1 MTPPQLREQPTADRL
16 TWQADLEATRS
27 PFEAATQIVPHLGA
41 HPRDDGTVEVGF
53 WTPAIVD
60 AEIPEADVYLELF
73 TPPTDIDPGAT
84 ETVADFERHRVP
96 LRRQGEYHWGVIE
109 GMRVGTREQ
118 LGSLYQLVYKTDG
131 QTVPGRDDSLTR
143 DGWGIV
149 PDPMADSVPFGVY
162 APAECYDMDRL
173 DRDRADRDYFEALG
187 TDTERV
193 STSEHDGLPRVDPA
207 VSMLEIHPGTATDS
221 GSLAGLARR
230 YEEIGRKQEAGDPL
244 TPAERNF
251 VGYDAIQLMP
261 VEPLT
266 QNYGEHHFWEPAD
279 FDRASESDTVEIRV
293 GRPDMINW
301 GYDIVISAFAAPNPA
316 ALETGRPDELVDFIA
331 ACHNLPEPIKI
342 VFDIALGHA
351 DNGAI
356 PLLADDFFEGPG
368 MYGQHLDYKQPTV
381 RAILLELQRRKMDYG
396 ADGIRVD
403 GAQDFRYYDADRDAM
418 IHDDDF
424 LAKMD
429 EVTQEVAGTEYRPWM
444 VYEDGRPWPQE
455 DWELASSYRSLIEQ
469 HPHSF
474 QWSPVTFAHN
484 TPALLTFWATKWWR
498 VREVAD
504 MGSQWLTGVANHDT
518 VRRGTQ
524 VVVGDSWNAPQ
535 ENPNLADTLPE
546 TINVAYNNPASSML
560 FHCMMPGVP
569 MDFLNAN
576 MRGPWGFIR
585 DTDGTW
591 NVKVVAEEAYFVDWQ
606 LTEEAFQSEQFFSR
620 LKELGFETKAEL
632 RAFVRSLSN
641 AVDATD
647 YDLEAMA
654 SLLSSLGT
662 PMDDELTYKDLKA
675 FGQAWMADVHEYAN
689 LRHWTDQQDDDR
701 TAFDL
706 AVRSFRHERPWLRAD
721 IGGSDLGT
729 AAADSSTDSL
739 EHFDYRHP
747 TEGTVLYY
755 GLRESPAGDEQLLFA
770 ANMEGQSVTTSPETL
785 AHEIPELPTDG
796 WTVELAA
803 PGIDVDDANTVELGD
818 SQAIIWQREP

>member
-1 MTPPQLREQPTADRL
+1 MPTPHLRSEPTADRL
-16 TWQADLEATRS
+16 DWQADLEADHTS
-27 PFEAATQIVPHLGA
+27 FEAAQRIAPHLGA
-41 HPRDDGTVEVGF
+41 QPRDDGLVEVGF

-60 AEIPEADVYLELF
+60 AGIPESDVSLEIF
-73 TPPTDIDPGAT
+73 TPT
-84 ETVADFERHRVP
+84 EAVDLSAAESTAEFERHRVP
-96 LRRQGEYHWGVIE
+96 LHRQGEYHWGVIE
-109 GMRVGTREQ
+109 GMQIGTRDR
-118 LGSLYQLVYKTDG
+118 LGSLYQLIYKKDG
-131 QTVPGRDDSLTR
+131 REVPGRDDSLDR
-143 DGWGIV
+143 DGWGVV
-149 PDPMADSVPFGVY
+149 PDPLADSVPFGVY
-162 APAECYDMDRL
+162 APAECYDMTRL
-173 DRDRADRDYFEALG
+173 DADRADRDYFEALG
-187 TDTERV
+187 TSDERV
-193 STSEHDGLPRVDPA
+193 STSEHRGLPRVDPA
-207 VSMLEIHPGTATDS
+207 VSMLEIHPGTATES

-230 YEEIGRKQEAGDPL
+230 YEEIGRKQDAGEDL

-266 QNYGEHHFWEPAD
+266 QNYGEHNFWDPLNL
-279 FDRASESDTVEIRV
+279 DRSAASETVGVRV

-316 ALETGRPDELVDFIA
+316 VLETGRPDELVDFIA
-331 ACHNLPEPIKI
+331 TCHNLPDPIKI

-351 DNGAI
+351 DNGAL
-356 PLLADDFFEGPG
+356 PLLAEEFFEGPG
-368 MYGQHLDYKQPTV
+368 MYGQHLDYQQPTV

-403 GAQDFRYYDADRDAM
+403 GAQDFRYYDAERDEM
-418 IHDDDF
+418 IHDDEF
-424 LAKMD
+424 LALMD

-455 DWELASSYRSLIEQ
+455 DWELTSSYRSLIEQ

-524 VVVGDSWNAPQ
+524 VPVGDSWNSPQ

-546 TINVAYNNPASSML
+546 TLDIAYNNPASSLL
-560 FHCMMPGVP
+560 FHCMLPGVP

-591 NVKVVAEEAYFVDWQ
+591 NVKVVAEEAFFVDWQ
-606 LTEEAFQSEQFFSR
+606 LTEDAFTDDRFFTR
-620 LKELGFETKAEL
+620 LKALGFETKSEL
-632 RAFVRSLSN
+632 RSFVRSLSN
-641 AVDATD
+641 AVDTTD

-654 SLLSSLGT
+654 AVLSTLGT
-662 PMDDELTYKDLKA
+662 PMGDELSYKDLKA
-675 FGQAWMADVHEYAN
+675 FGQAWMADVDEYAN
-689 LRHWTDQQDDDR
+689 LSHWTDQQDDDR

-706 AVRSFRHERPWLRAD
+706 AVRSFRHERPWLRRD
-721 IGGSDLGT
+721 IGDTGSIE
-729 AAADSSTDSL
+729 A
-739 EHFDYRHP
+739 FDYRHP

-770 ANMEGQSVTTSPETL
+770 ANMEGQPVDASPEIL
-785 AHEIPELPTDG
+785 NDEIPELPTDG
-796 WTVELAA
+796 WAVALAA
-803 PGIDVDDANTVELGD
+803 PGVDAETGEAASTVELVD
-818 SQAIIWQREP
+818 SGAIIWRREP